1 MTLDRK
7 DYESSIPQL
16 EKRIKALE
24 KKVTVTTQQFETLAS
39 KLRRE
44 EEDRLK
50 MLV

>member
-24 KKVTVTTQQFETLAS
+24 KKVTVTTLFPTAFQLLPQTPHVRFHE
-39 KLRRE
+39 
-44 EEDRLK
+44 
-50 MLV
+50 